1 VISFQNL
8 SMDDFYQ
15 IEKEIFQLDK
25 ACFSDCIWDPDQWS
39 TLFKHYHLKVIIVQK
54 EEKYIGFI
62 AFSNIENESEIFKIG
77 VKPSVRNLSIGQQLI
92 EKMINLLKKNN
103 AEIVFL
109 EVRSDNQSAIKLY
122 SKCFFKLIS
131 RRKNYYQNPVCDA
144 LIYQLKV

>member
-1 VISFQNL
+1 VIFFQIS
-8 SMDDFYQ
+8 SMDDLYQ
-15 IEKEIFQLDK
+15 FEKEIFQLDK
-25 ACFSDCIWDPDQWS
+25 TCFLDRIWDPDQWS
-39 TLFKHYHLKVIIVQK
+39 TFFKHYHLKVIIVQK
-54 EEKYIGFI
+54 EEKLIGFI

-77 VKPSVRNLSIGQQLI
+77 VKPSSRNLSIGQQLI
-92 EKMINLLKKNN
+92 EKMIKFLKKNN

-122 SKCFFKLIS
+122 SKCLFKLIS